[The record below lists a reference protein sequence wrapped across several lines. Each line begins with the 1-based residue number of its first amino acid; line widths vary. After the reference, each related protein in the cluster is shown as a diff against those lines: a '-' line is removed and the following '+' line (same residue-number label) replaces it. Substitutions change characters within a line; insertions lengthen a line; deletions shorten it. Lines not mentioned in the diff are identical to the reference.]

1 MATLNDCVLTGT
13 AYQNLNVLS
22 TLITGTP
29 LAIQNKGSAPIHII
43 ISPTQP
49 SPTSQNGQVVAPLS
63 YLYIQNET
71 DIVWGN
77 ATQIG
82 NTHISVQQIS

>member
-1 MATLNDCVLTGT
+1 MATLPDIVLTGT
-13 AYQNLNVLS
+13 AYQNLNTLS
-22 TLITGTP
+22 TLIAGTP
-29 LAIQNKGSAPIHII
+29 LAIQNKGSAPIRVI

-49 SPTSQNGQVVAPLS
+49 AANSQNGQLVAPLS

-77 ATQIG
+77 ATQVG
-82 NTHISVQQIS
+82 NTHISVQQIN